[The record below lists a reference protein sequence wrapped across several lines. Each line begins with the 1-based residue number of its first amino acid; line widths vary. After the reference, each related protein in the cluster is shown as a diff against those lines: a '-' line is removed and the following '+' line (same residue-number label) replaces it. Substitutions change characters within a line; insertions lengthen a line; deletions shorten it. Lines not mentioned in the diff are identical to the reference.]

1 MEWWQAILLGIVQGL
16 TEFLPVSSSGHLMI
30 FKELLGVDA
39 EGFLDF
45 TVTVHLATVLATLVV
60 FWGAIWQLLKGLF
73 KFKYNDETDYICKIL
88 VSLIPVMIVGFFF
101 KDQVDALF
109 SGSLKQVAV
118 GLCIT
123 AALLVLSDQI
133 GKRIRAPKAKD
144 TRNGISYGQAAL
156 VGVAQAFAVVPGVS
170 RSGSTIATGLLSG
183 VKRDVMAQ
191 FSFLMVLIPIIGE
204 QSLDLLKVATG
215 HEAFGGTVGATALM
229 LGFAAAFVAGFFAK
243 EYPIERR
250 SPAQMFPLLLPKV
263 PGCGIA
269 FPEASGLGDTLRSA
283 VPLAGSIS
291 EPEAGFSGL
300 LGAPAVL
307 EFSSDQ
313 TNTWG
318 R

>member
-45 TVTVHLATVLATLVV
+45 TVTVHFATVLATIVV

-73 KFKYNDETDYICKIL
+73 QFKYNDETDYICKIL

-144 TRNGISYGQAAL
+144 TRNGISYGQAAI

-229 LGFAAAFVAGFFAK
+229 LGFAAAFVAGFFACK
-243 EYPIERR
+243 VMIAVVRKAKLTWFALYC
-250 SPAQMFPLLLPKV
+250 LLVAIL
-263 PGCGIA
+263 I
-269 FPEASGLGDTLRSA
+269 FI
-283 VPLAGSIS
+283 LA
-291 EPEAGFSGL
+291 
-300 LGAPAVL
+300 
-307 EFSSDQ
+307 
-313 TNTWG
+313 
-318 R
+318 